1 MNKHITAFN
10 LISFNNI
17 LFLCFILALILLQYS
32 LGLGVLLL
40 DAPEPWQMGFQDS
53 ASPGYARIVEF
64 HDYICFFLVVI
75 SVGVFWILSLII
87 YYFRVPSPRSNKFDR
102 NIVLKYWTHGT
113 IIELVWTITPSIILM
128 IIAKPSFA
136 LLYLL
141 DEVISPAVTLKV
153 VGHQWFWSFEYSD
166 YETESGD
173 PIEFDSYMIPE
184 NDLEAGQLRLLDVD
198 NKVILPEDTHTRI
211 IAQGA
216 DVIHDYAVPS
226 LGLKIDAVPG
236 RLNQGSILIERLG
249 VFYGQCSEICGVY
262 HGFMPTVV
270 ESVSHIDYLT
280 WLDSAA

>member
-153 VGHQWFWSFEYSD
+153 VGCYKIN
-166 YETESGD
+166 G
-173 PIEFDSYMIPE
+173 
-184 NDLEAGQLRLLDVD
+184 LRLY
-198 NKVILPEDTHTRI
+198 IYR
-211 IAQGA
+211 
-216 DVIHDYAVPS
+216 S
-226 LGLKIDAVPG
+226 LLKGDG
-236 RLNQGSILIERLG
+236 K
-249 VFYGQCSEICGVY
+249 
-262 HGFMPTVV
+262 
-270 ESVSHIDYLT
+270 
-280 WLDSAA
+280 